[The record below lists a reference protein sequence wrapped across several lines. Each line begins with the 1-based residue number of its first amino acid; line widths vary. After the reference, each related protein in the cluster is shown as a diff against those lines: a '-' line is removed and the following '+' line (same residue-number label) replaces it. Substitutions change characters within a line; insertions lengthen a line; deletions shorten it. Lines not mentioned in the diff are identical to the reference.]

1 MPRLRNLGF
10 RIFILGLIF
19 NIFDEILFGGIICIV
34 NRVFEKDFSNSL

>member
-10 RIFILGLIF
+10 RNNIFGLIF
-19 NIFDEILFGGIICIV
+19 DIFDELFWGIICIV